1 MEPIT
6 EKRRRFVR
14 HWKAWRL
21 ANEIRS
27 RVAQMT
33 GNRNGPAK
41 HWADEC
47 RVMMMRARRELMME
61 LRRAGS

>member
-14 HWKAWRL
+14 RWKAWRM
-21 ANEIRS
+21 ANEIRT

>member
-1 MEPIT
+1 MTTIQQ
-6 EKRRRFVR
+6 KRRQFTL
-14 HWKAWRL
+14 HWKAWRK
-21 ANEIRS
+21 ANRIRNAVS
-27 RVAQMT
+27 KMT

-47 RVMMMRARRELMME
+47 RVMMMRARRDLMME

>member
-1 MEPIT
+1 MDSIT
-6 EKRRRFVR
+6 EKRRAFTR
-14 HWKAWRL
+14 HWKAWRK
-21 ANEIRS
+21 ANHIRNAVS
-27 RVAQMT
+27 KMT

-61 LRRAGS
+61 LRRVQG

>member
-1 MEPIT
+1 MDSIT
-6 EKRRRFVR
+6 EKRRAFTR

-21 ANEIRS
+21 ANDIRS

-61 LRRAGS
+61 LRRVQG